1 MKCGRL
7 IRIFTSLK
15 PILEIK
21 GISKKYHIHS
31 NIRPYLSLRESA
43 FSFLKPSSKK
53 EEFWALQNV
62 NFDVMQGD
70 TIGIVGK
77 NGAGK
82 STLLKILSKITPPT
96 KGKITCRGRIASL
109 LEVGTGFHPELSGK
123 ENIFLNGSILGM
135 KRSEIQKQF
144 DAIVDFSGVGKF
156 IDTPLKHYSSGMQ
169 LRLAFSVAAFLE
181 PEILIID
188 EVLAV
193 GDAEFQKKCLGKMQ
207 DVSKSG
213 RTILF
218 VSHNIQ
224 AVQALCQKCVF
235 LENGQVNSVGSTEL
249 ILNNYFA
256 TFRDRVMS
264 RFITRAQRP
273 GNGMIRFTNYDVLN
287 LKEDSVAEV
296 MSGQS
301 FILRLFFENNLSNS
315 PNKVN
320 ISIGVDDYLGTRIAY
335 LSNDVVG
342 QKIDLQ
348 ATSKNYFD
356 VQINNVPLKRGSY
369 SIIVFLTINEELA
382 DWVQSDILVDIETGD
397 FYNTGKLPPEEQGA
411 LYLDYKFN

>member
-1 MKCGRL
+1 MKNSPQIC
-7 IRIFTSLK
+7 IFTSLK

-21 GISKKYHIHS
+21 GISKKYQIQS
-31 NIRPYLSLRESA
+31 NAKPYLSLRESV

-53 EEFWALQNV
+53 EEFWALQDV
-62 NFDVMQGD
+62 SFDVMQGD
-70 TIGIVGK
+70 TIGIIGK

-96 KGKITCRGRIASL
+96 KGKVTCRGRIASL
-109 LEVGTGFHPELSGK
+109 LEVGTGFHPELSGR

-144 DAIVDFSGVGKF
+144 DAIVEFSGVGKF
-156 IDTPLKHYSSGMQ
+156 IDTTLKHYSSGMQ

-224 AVQALCQKCVF
+224 AVQSLCQKSVF
-235 LENGQVNSVGSTEL
+235 LENGRVNSIGGTEQ
-249 ILNNYFA
+249 ILNNYFS
-256 TFRDRVMS
+256 TFRDRVNS
-264 RFITRAQRP
+264 RTISKTQRP
-273 GNGMIRFTNYDVLN
+273 GNGIIRFSTYDVLN
-287 LKEDSVAEV
+287 LKEESVSEV

-301 FILRLFFENNLSNS
+301 FILRLFFENNLNAFT
-315 PNKVN
+315 NKVN
-320 ISIGVDDYLGTRIAY
+320 ISIGIDDYLGTRIAY
-335 LSNDVVG
+335 LSNEVVG
-342 QKIDLQ
+342 KKIELT

-356 VQINNVPLKRGSY
+356 VQLEKIPLKRGNY
-369 SIIVFLTINEELA
+369 SIIVFLTINDELA
-382 DWVQSDILVDIETGD
+382 DWVQSDISIDIETAD
-397 FYNTGKLPPEEQGA
+397 FYQTGKLPPEEQGSF
-411 LYLDYKFN
+411 YLNYKFN